1 MIPDS
6 EEVHEIALAMSNA
19 ALHMRDPDVVQF
31 YSLHGIDGLWHLAI
45 DIVEQGPQNDM
56 ERRIIAEAMVR
67 RLERK

>member
-6 EEVHEIALAMSNA
+6 EEVHEIALAISSA

-45 DIVEQGPQNDM
+45 DIAEQGPQNDM
-56 ERRIIAEAMVR
+56 ERRILGEALVR
-67 RLERK
+67 RLEGK